1 MISANH
7 SLIQTK
13 ITIVFHLSFILFLE
27 KLEGKIHGKDEAI
40 QKIEENMPRQSEALQ
55 AKDYEL
61 AKLRAELDQLKQQLK
76 GQSTESDGA
85 DKENLE
91 ELKALREK
99 LDIASSELDALKME
113 KNEIVRLK
121 ETEIEE
127 LRTQLKGIQSE
138 EQKLAGKSLHNVNST
153 GTGYGLNSGSL
164 FISYSCSLECARNM
178 IMMFLLRKE
187 GKMLLVGLFTAAN
200 SNCLLHSWVY
210 KNKCHFF

>member
-1 MISANH
+1 M
-7 SLIQTK
+7 
-13 ITIVFHLSFILFLE
+13 FLE

-99 LDIASSELDALKME
+99 LDIVSSELDALKME

-138 EQKLAGKSLHNVNST
+138 EQKLAGKSL
-153 GTGYGLNSGSL
+153 L
-164 FISYSCSLECARNM
+164 
-178 IMMFLLRKE
+178 
-187 GKMLLVGLFTAAN
+187 
-200 SNCLLHSWVY
+200 
-210 KNKCHFF
+210 